1 MRFAQAVKNEV
12 MRCAQYIENN
22 NIQEHRGVVS
32 VHTFGDQAVK
42 VEKDV
47 KVVGNVE
54 LVEMNRVKR
63 KSSNCVGVI
72 HNQSVKADV
81 VEEENM
87 NKVETVKLEDVKTE
101 SVDSEESRRRVAF
114 LQKMAEKLRVQLL
127 DDSSAGI
134 LQEGSLDK
142 IDSRQDLHGG
152 EKTCQDEPCGV
163 NFCYQRKQ
171 RGARE
176 LKRLGIKAKEMSYY

>member
-1 MRFAQAVKNEV
+1 
-12 MRCAQYIENN
+12 
-22 NIQEHRGVVS
+22 
-32 VHTFGDQAVK
+32 
-42 VEKDV
+42 
-47 KVVGNVE
+47 
-54 LVEMNRVKR
+54 
-63 KSSNCVGVI
+63 
-72 HNQSVKADV
+72 
-81 VEEENM
+81 M

-152 EKTCQDEPCGV
+152 EKLVRTNLVELISAINENNEELESLRDLESK
-163 NFCYQRKQ
+163 QRKCHITNMRDKQ
-171 RGARE
+171 SSSAESGVC
-176 LKRLGIKAKEMSYY
+176 LLT